1 MFFGIA
7 LLALVAAVVSAR
19 GKRSSVEL
27 VSGNSALEHIRFLS
41 SDALGG
47 RGNGSEGLDEAAAY
61 IAARFEELGLKP
73 AGVDDSYFQPFEVNL
88 GGLVGT
94 GQFLALRKSRR
105 RDGPTPP
112 S

>member
-1 MFFGIA
+1 MRDLLPFYRRVQGRHVFFGIA

-73 AGVDDSYFQPFEVNL
+73 PVSMTATS
-88 GGLVGT
+88 
-94 GQFLALRKSRR
+94 SRSR
-105 RDGPTPP
+105 
-112 S
+112 